1 MNKTTKNIILIV
13 LLVLLFIAAF
23 FTVKQINNRDSISFD
38 KTKITN
44 NGNFDPNNIPNID
57 NKKEDSVVDDNTNTE
72 KEATESNSTRKRPNM
87 KERPSHNRKQF
98 DFNGNFPKPSNK
110 NNDIFIVL
118 FGIESA
124 LSGAIILYLILSNLK
139 KEEVKKK

>member
-13 LLVLLFIAAF
+13 LLVILFIAAF

-44 NGNFDPNNIPNID
+44 NGNFDTNNIPNID
-57 NKKEDSVVDDNTNTE
+57 NKKEDSVLDDNTSTE